1 MKLIYISLRNP
12 LSTFCSD
19 IRPADYNYSF
29 FKELALT
36 SILHL
41 TLVFFPHQCRTFS
54 SCTGT
59 SFMVQKIKNETPFKL
74 KNGMRHVKLIKFFKL
89 VRLIS
94 GEPQLTKILPHL
106 SYTSFRLCINVLKWR
121 AGQLG

>member
-106 SYTSFRLCINVLKWR
+106 SYTSFRLYINVLKWR